1 LDVQGLPFGG
11 GDVTRRK
18 LNGTTIQVPGIHRRK
33 DGRYVKKVAV
43 ELLGG
48 TTKRLALYGA
58 TEAEVAQQCVILE
71 AEVNRNGGVY
81 VPKQRKTKTVENPET
96 TLSGMFNRVLEFRT
110 RKLQPGT
117 VTDYRYTF
125 DRYIAPDLGSKNIT
139 ELKPNDIIEFYA
151 SLNRKG
157 LTRTVK
163 LVHFLIEN
171 TLNHAVNCELLQRN
185 PAALIDPPDYQ
196 EREIRYWEPDEVR
209 QVLDKVIAEDDE
221 LLRAIVF
228 TLLGTGLRSGEI
240 FALRWNALDL
250 EKGTLHVRH
259 SLRWNEGMPI
269 WGPPKT
275 RASRRTLRLPPD
287 VVDILK
293 TRHTTQKLEKNAA
306 GDLWVDHSSVFAGAL
321 GKPILSR
328 TFADWFKALAIR
340 AKVKEINV
348 HGTRHTYASLCIR
361 VEMQLKLL
369 SELLGHTNVAFTQN
383 KYAHIYEEMKVNA
396 AVPLRDLLSKIATSV
411 ADDTKV
417 IPDTASA

>member
-1 LDVQGLPFGG
+1 LDVQGLPLDG

-96 TLSGMFNRVLEFRT
+96 TLSGMFNQVLEHRM

-117 VTDYRYTF
+117 VEDYRYTF
-125 DRYIAPDLGSKNIT
+125 DRYIAPVLGGKNIT
-139 ELKPNDIIEFYA
+139 ELKPDDISKFYA
-151 SLNRKG
+151 DLSRKG

-163 LVHFLIEN
+163 LVHFLIES
-171 TLNHAVNCELLQRN
+171 TLNYAVNRELLQRN
-185 PAALIDPPDYQ
+185 PVALIDPPDYQ
-196 EREIRYWEPDEVR
+196 EREIRYWEPEEVR
-209 QVLDKVIAEDDE
+209 QVLDQVKQDGDE
-221 LLRAIVF
+221 LVRSIVH
-228 TLLGTGLRSGEI
+228 TLLGTGLRSGEV
-240 FALRWNALDL
+240 FALRWDALDL
-250 EKGTLHVRH
+250 EKGKLHVRH
-259 SLRWNEGMPI
+259 SLRWQEGKPI

-275 RASRRTLRLPPD
+275 RASRRTLQLPSD
-287 VVDILK
+287 VVDMLK
-293 TRHTTQKLEKNAA
+293 ARQGAQKLERAVA
-306 GDLWVDHSSVFAGAL
+306 GDLWINFDSVFAGPF

-328 TFADWFKALAIR
+328 TFADWFKVLGVR

-361 VEMQLKLL
+361 SEMQPKLL
-369 SELLGHTNVAFTQN
+369 SELLGHTNVAFTLN
-383 KYAHIYEEMKVNA
+383 KYAHVFEEMRVKA
-396 AVPLRDLLSKIATSV
+396 AVPLDDLLTKIATSV